1 MTPHAEKVSM
11 FTRHISVTRL
21 HESTLIIRCTHSGY
35 SIDVKTKNKYIN
47 FVTKILRKTCSSL
60 VKIISEG
67 ENNFTQ
73 TNYDK
78 LPKISAKNKCVF
90 LQKNKCKGANMG
102 SSIEFNSWCR
112 PDRYSNLFLYYIK
125 RM

>member
-1 MTPHAEKVSM
+1 M

-21 HESTLIIRCTHSGY
+21 HESTLIVRCTHSGY

-60 VKIISEG
+60 AKIISEG

-78 LPKISAKNKCVF
+78 LPKISAKNKCGF
-90 LQKNKCKGANMG
+90 FCKKISAKVQIWDHQ
-102 SSIEFNSWCR
+102 SSIHGVDLIDTQTYF
-112 PDRYSNLFLYYIK
+112 YSI
-125 RM
+125 